1 MFLSAD
7 SHLHSLNLLYPRTLK
22 CWNNTGMM
30 IQKAAVEEK
39 PGWMVSSGK
48 SGTVHV
54 HSSKHMFRFLD
65 GGPSI
70 HQFLQDGENV
80 IRHLMQLSDLDNLLS
95 VGTICYQL
103 GESYLNVFFLRKM
116 DNLLSVYK
124 FYQNWIILLSD
135 IMSEWQF
142 FYLKVHGFRYRVF
155 FFSLVP
161 P

>member
-1 MFLSAD
+1 MHWTVLYFQYFSSCVFLSAD

-70 HQFLQDGENV
+70 HHIYVSVSAGRGRPSIKKN
-80 IRHLMQLSDLDNLLS
+80 MLSRDQTFRA
-95 VGTICYQL
+95 GR
-103 GESYLNVFFLRKM
+103 ELN
-116 DNLLSVYK
+116 
-124 FYQNWIILLSD
+124 
-135 IMSEWQF
+135 
-142 FYLKVHGFRYRVF
+142 
-155 FFSLVP
+155 
-161 P
+161 